1 MRDRMVPKV
10 GFSVWN
16 EERAN
21 GTLIIFTGDGRRL
34 ANRRREVFL
43 ELVTVD
49 FRRSMA
55 AKTLHF

>member
-1 MRDRMVPKV
+1 MVPKV

-55 AKTLHF
+55 AKTLYF